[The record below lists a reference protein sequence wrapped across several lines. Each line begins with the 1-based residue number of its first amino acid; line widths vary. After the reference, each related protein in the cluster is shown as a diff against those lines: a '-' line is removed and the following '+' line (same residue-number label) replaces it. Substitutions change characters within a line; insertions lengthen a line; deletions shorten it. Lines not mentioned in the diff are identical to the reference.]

1 MINKNMKRLIKDLTS
16 KEVVFPVVDIN
27 DFKYIFNKLKTD
39 KMFLMGQKR
48 NTIDK
53 AVNNAIFQI
62 TGQTMEDFKNS
73 KSSKYGLNNAYIIG
87 YLNTLY
93 DSMGFKF
100 ELDSQSTMT
109 RLGDDTIGLYCNG
122 ELYCY
127 LLKDFNGDPV
137 VFDKIENVPEGTIFA
152 DVDFLLNLVDD
163 DDYLKENILSVELT
177 YTDNKDK
184 NNPFKN
190 IGSRCELKKFI
201 KHKKRPDIACK
212 IETTEAVKA
221 YFEAL
226 SVLEG

>member
-1 MINKNMKRLIKDLTS
+1 MINKNMKRLIKEFAS
-16 KEVVFPVVDIN
+16 KEVTFPAININ
-27 DFKYIFNKLKTD
+27 DFKYIFDKLKTD
-39 KMFLMGQKR
+39 KIFLMSQKR
-48 NTIDK
+48 KTIDEAVSTSLFK
-53 AVNNAIFQI
+53 A
-62 TGQTMEDFKNS
+62 TGQTMEDL
-73 KSSKYGLNNAYIIG
+73 KSNNPSKYGINNAYIIV
-87 YLNTLY
+87 YLKTLY
-93 DSMGFKF
+93 HSIGFNF
-100 ELDSQSTMT
+100 ELDSQPTMNK
-109 RLGDDTIGLYCNG
+109 LSDDTIGLYYNG

-127 LLKDFNGDPV
+127 LLKDFDGNPV
-137 VFDKIENVPEGTIFA
+137 IFNKIENVPEGTIFA
-152 DVDFLLNLVDD
+152 DVDFLLNLVED

-184 NNPFKN
+184 DSPFKN